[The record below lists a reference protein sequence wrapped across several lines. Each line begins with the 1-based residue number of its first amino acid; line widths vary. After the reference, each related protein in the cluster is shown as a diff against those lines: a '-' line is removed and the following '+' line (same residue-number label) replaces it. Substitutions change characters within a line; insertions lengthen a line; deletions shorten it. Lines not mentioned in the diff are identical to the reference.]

1 MRMTELYEPTTNRTA
16 FIDHHKTIYLVRC
29 FERGDYVKYVEFKTY
44 QDAYDWAE
52 NWNLKY
58 ED

>member
-1 MRMTELYEPTTNRTA
+1 MRLTELYEPNTNRTV
-16 FIDHHKTIYLVRC
+16 FIDQLKHTYLARC
-29 FERGDYVKYVEFKTY
+29 FERGDYVKTMEFRSY
-44 QDAYDWAE
+44 QDAFDWSE

>member
-1 MRMTELYEPTTNRTA
+1 MRLTELYEPNTNRTV
-16 FIDHHKTIYLVRC
+16 FIEQLKYIYLAKC
-29 FERGDYVKYVEFKTY
+29 FERGDYVKTMEFKSY
-44 QDAYDWAE
+44 QDAFDWSE